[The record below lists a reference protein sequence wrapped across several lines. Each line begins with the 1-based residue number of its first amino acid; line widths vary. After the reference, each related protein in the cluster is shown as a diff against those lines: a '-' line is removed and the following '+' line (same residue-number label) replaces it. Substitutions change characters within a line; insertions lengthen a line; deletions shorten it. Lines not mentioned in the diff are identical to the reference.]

1 MAKPKEDKKKID
13 EEIQHLLKSM
23 EAAKADSEEYKV
35 MADNLKVLC
44 EARSYKTKS
53 DMWIELLFPI
63 AAYFIGTAMVIG
75 HEEIGNVIST
85 KAFGGIPRIFK

>member
-1 MAKPKEDKKKID
+1 MATKEKKMKVE
-13 EEIQHLLKSM
+13 EEIQHLLKDM
-23 EAAKADSEEYKV
+23 EKTPSDSDEYKS
-35 MADNLKVLC
+35 MANNVKILC

-63 AAYFIGTAMVIG
+63 GAYFLGTLMVIG

-85 KAFGGIPRIFK
+85 KAFGNIPKLFR